1 MFDRNWWTNS
11 MPPAFLAAAVCP
23 VVMAPFAGASWI
35 AFSFLL
41 VAILLGGRMH
51 LTMLE
56 VDTPSRLLF
65 LTAGACVILL
75 QPSEPIVVALMWC
88 WLVGLGLTFWR
99 TRVPWSYT
107 AFIVGVVGLALTV
120 IASAWVWW
128 RAKGV
133 TFGVEHLTALIGR
146 MVSLFGLPAS
156 VDQESLWV
164 GASATNQVFVSPEAL
179 GWPYVVMWAV
189 AMLAWAELSKIQVSV
204 RRLVAALMLFL
215 GIGGLCFA
223 VRLFA
228 VVEGY
233 WPSECL
239 ALTLWHLGWLV
250 PTAVWLGIWVTRD
263 AAPLENSGV
272 VRSSYL
278 LVTILAVIVMVA
290 GVSVPYASSFR
301 PLTILM
307 DDGHGPWEST
317 SVPVNTQSYGRLSLY
332 NYTLLRQWLRV
343 HHTVEATQ
351 PDTPLPRELDQ
362 YQVIIIK
369 TPALDYTT
377 EEIERLEKY
386 VKNGGGLLLIGDH
399 TNLFGHTQRL
409 NAVAAPYGIEFR
421 SDATFPW
428 DTAPPYVHQ
437 PSRYTGGDF
446 MLKGI
451 GPFAVLTAA
460 SVVDRSLLGN
470 PFVRTT
476 GLVSEAAEY
485 SDLNYFGPLRL
496 SSEDR
501 VVPLA
506 LAIAKPYG
514 RGKVVAWGDSTMW
527 SSFSMFHPE
536 YPDLILRLVGY
547 AGAPSTHA
555 LGGAFSLVAGV
566 CLLGILWIQSRRFG
580 GRSVLR
586 VVLLSLPI
594 GGLLAVGLP
603 IQQSW
608 PDSSSSVPAA
618 IHTVMVDLEHSK
630 VSLRIDSTRHANDEQ
645 KIYAAFYAWIG
656 RLDVWPFPVKN
667 WSALNPSRPLMLL
680 NPSKPFTEKESKAIG
695 TFVRSGGTL
704 LVLDDAIQLL
714 DTTAPEVLSQFG
726 IQYRVNPEPESLY
739 RPEVGIETLLDAG
752 LVLAPLALA
761 LQAEIPAILPGTVPR
776 VLVTTP
782 RLSIAGG
789 TPLAVTRGGSVLWA
803 SKSFGQGRIFVFT
816 GSQTFNQLSFGDI
829 WGGTEPGAQRKKLY
843 ETEYELIREL
853 WVDGE
858 K

>member
-11 MPPAFLAAAVCP
+11 ISPALLVAAVCP
-23 VVMAPFAGASWI
+23 VVMAPFAGSPWI
-35 AFSFLL
+35 TFSFLL
-41 VAILLGGRMH
+41 GAILLGGGRR
-51 LTMLE
+51 LTVIEM
-56 VDTPSRLLF
+56 DTPSRLF
-65 LTAGACVILL
+65 LITAGACVMLL
-75 QPSEPIVVALMWC
+75 HPSEPIVVASLWC
-88 WLVGLGLTFWR
+88 WSVGLGLTFWR
-99 TRVPWSYT
+99 IRAPWSG
-107 AFIVGVVGLALTV
+107 AVFSVGVVGLALAV
-120 IASAWVWW
+120 VAAGWVWW

-133 TFGVEHLTALIGR
+133 TFGVEQMTALIGR
-146 MVSLFGLPAS
+146 LASLFGLPVS
-156 VDQESLWV
+156 VDNESLWV
-164 GASATNQVFVSPEAL
+164 GASATNQVFMSPEAL
-179 GWPYVVMWAV
+179 GWPYVLMWVVAV
-189 AMLAWAELSKIQVSV
+189 LAWAELSKVRVSA
-204 RRLVAALMLFL
+204 RRLVVTLMLFL
-215 GIGGLCFA
+215 GIGVLCFA

-233 WPSECL
+233 WPPECL
-239 ALTLWHLGWLV
+239 PLTVWHLGWLV
-250 PTAVWLGIWVTRD
+250 PTGVWLGGLVIQD
-263 AAPLENSGV
+263 AAPLESPCV
-272 VRSSYL
+272 VKSPYI
-278 LVTILAVIVMVA
+278 LVAMLAVIVMVA

-301 PLTILM
+301 PLKILM

-317 SVPVNTQSYGRLSLY
+317 SVPVNTESYGRLSLY
-332 NYTLLRQWLRV
+332 NYTLLRQWLQV
-343 HHTVEATQ
+343 HHTVEATP
-351 PDTPLPRELDQ
+351 PDTPLPRELDR

-369 TPALDYTT
+369 TPAIDYGAD
-377 EEIERLEKY
+377 EIDRLEKY

-409 NAVAAPYGIEFR
+409 NAVAAPFSIEFR

-428 DTAPPYVHQ
+428 DMVPPYVHQ

-446 MLKGI
+446 LLKGI
-451 GPFAVLTAA
+451 GSFAVLTAS

-470 PFVRTT
+470 PFIRTA
-476 GLVSEAAEY
+476 GLVSEAADY

-547 AGAPSTHA
+547 VGAPSTHA
-555 LGGAFSLVAGV
+555 LGQAFSLVAGAG
-566 CLLGILWIQSRRFG
+566 LLGMLWIQGRRFG
-580 GRSVLR
+580 GRSVVR
-586 VVLLSLPI
+586 VALLSLPI

-630 VSLRIDSTRHANDEQ
+630 VSLRIDSTRHSNDEH

-656 RLDVWPFPVKN
+656 RLGVWPFPVKD
-667 WSALNPSRPLMLL
+667 WSVLNPSRPLVLL
-680 NPSKPFTEKESKAIG
+680 NPTKTFTEKEIRFIG

-714 DTTAPEVLSQFG
+714 GTTAPEVLSQFG
-726 IQYRVNPEPESLY
+726 IQYRVIPEPESLY
-739 RPEVGIETLLDAG
+739 RPGGSIDTLLDSG

-761 LQAEIPAILPGTVPR
+761 LQTEIPTVLPGTIPR
-776 VLVTTP
+776 ILVTTP
-782 RLSIAGG
+782 RLSIVGG

-803 SKSFGQGRIFVFT
+803 SKAFGQGRILVFT
-816 GSQTFNQLSFGDI
+816 GSHAFNQLSFGDI

-853 WVDGE
+853 WADVE